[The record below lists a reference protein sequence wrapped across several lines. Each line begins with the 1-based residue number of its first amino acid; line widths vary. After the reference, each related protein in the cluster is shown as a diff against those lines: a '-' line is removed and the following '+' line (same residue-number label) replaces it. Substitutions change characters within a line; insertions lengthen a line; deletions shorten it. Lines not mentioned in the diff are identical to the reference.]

1 MATYTQTLYQ
11 IVFSTKNRQSA
22 LIKEK
27 RETLFKYLWGIIKN
41 NKCHL
46 YRINGME
53 DHLHILTSLHPTVAL
68 SDLVKDLKVSSSQ
81 FIKENQVFPQ
91 FNGWQTGYG
100 AFTYSYDAKEHL
112 IEYIKNQEEHH
123 KTMTFL
129 DEYQNFLNEFGIEF
143 YEKYF
148 L

>member
-1 MATYTQTLYQ
+1 
-11 IVFSTKNRQSA
+11 
-22 LIKEK
+22 
-27 RETLFKYLWGIIKN
+27 
-41 NKCHL
+41 
-46 YRINGME
+46 ME